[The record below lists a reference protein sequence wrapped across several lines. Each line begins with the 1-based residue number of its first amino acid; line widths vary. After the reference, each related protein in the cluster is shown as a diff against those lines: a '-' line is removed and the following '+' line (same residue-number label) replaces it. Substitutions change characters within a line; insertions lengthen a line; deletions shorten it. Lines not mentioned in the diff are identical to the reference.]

1 MKLPLSSEI
10 QKAIFELFRGV
21 KEGNSE
27 ELLSALV
34 PIDKDFQPGDK
45 LTTNVPDW
53 EMREICAFV
62 NDFKTILDGLQNNQD
77 LKTRIKIMIY
87 CHIMEADFPFTVLW
101 NLLRILNQQQC
112 EWSFSRITKEGKVST
127 CKYPREKIVEIHRLS
142 RPKDLLIGELLAQ
155 LWRPD
160 LRNAFSHSQYFFGA
174 DYFVGTRQ
182 FSPISRDANTSPYKT
197 VRYSHEEINALYQ
210 GAYDFLFAFVKV
222 YESYIEPYQN
232 GNVYKIQ
239 PGSIRWGEQ
248 GTWNL
253 YRK

>member
-1 MKLPLSSEI
+1 MTLPLKGEI
-10 QKAIFELFRGV
+10 CKAILELFGMV
-21 KEGNSE
+21 KEGYPD

-34 PIDKDFQPGDK
+34 PIDKDFQPGDIS
-45 LTTNVPDW
+45 TTNVPDW

-112 EWSFSRITKEGKVST
+112 EWTF
-127 CKYPREKIVEIHRLS
+127 CKYPRKKIDNIRKLS
-142 RPKDLLIGELLAQ
+142 KPKGLLIGELFAQ
-155 LWRPD
+155 LWQFD

-182 FSPISRDANTSPYKT
+182 LSPISRDTKTFPYKT
-197 VRYSHEEINALYQ
+197 VRYSHEEINTLYQ
-210 GAYDFLFAFVKV
+210 GAYDFLLVFVQV

-232 GNVYKIQ
+232 GKVYKIQ
-239 PGSIRWGEQ
+239 TGSIRWDER
-248 GTWNL
+248 GTWSLFVNGRL
-253 YRK
+253 RP